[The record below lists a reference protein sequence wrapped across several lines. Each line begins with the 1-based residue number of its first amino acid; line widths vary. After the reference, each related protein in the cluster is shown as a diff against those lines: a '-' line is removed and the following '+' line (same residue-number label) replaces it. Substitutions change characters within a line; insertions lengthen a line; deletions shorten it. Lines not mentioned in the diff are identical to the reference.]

1 MKAPKT
7 MKTYCPRCKKHTE
20 HAASLYKK
28 GRERTLSA
36 GRRRYDRKASGY
48 GSQPKQIQKRFSKVT
63 KKQSLRLKCK
73 ECEHVTVRE
82 GIRLKKLELV

>member
-7 MKTYCPRCKKHTE
+7 MKTYCARCKKHTE
-20 HAASLYKK
+20 HAVSLYKK
-28 GRERTLSA
+28 GRERVLSA
-36 GRRRYDRKASGY
+36 GRRRYDRKESGY
-48 GSQPKQIQKRFSKVT
+48 GSQPKPIQKRFSKVT

-73 ECEHVTVRE
+73 ECDHVSVRK